1 MLHPMNNQNS
11 QPNVAASTQNTSG
24 TDNALHSFAP
34 LLAYVKEQFGGPG
47 EAARQFQ
54 EMMDE
59 MVNMAT
65 MKDEYVCNAP
75 FRFATMYGHLQLL
88 RDELQACGEM
98 EGQ

>member
-1 MLHPMNNQNS
+1 MNTNNP
-11 QPNVAASTQNTSG
+11 QPNPPISTLHTTNTS
-24 TDNALHSFAP
+24 TAPHPFAP
-34 LLAYVKEQFGGPG
+34 LLAYIKEQFGGPG

-65 MKDEYVCNAP
+65 MKDEYVSTSP

-88 RDELQACGEM
+88 RDALQACGQT

>member
-1 MLHPMNNQNS
+1 MNTNNP
-11 QPNVAASTQNTSG
+11 QPNPATSTSNMVNISTA
-24 TDNALHSFAP
+24 THPFAP

-65 MKDEYVCNAP
+65 MQDEYVSTSP

-88 RDELQACGEM
+88 RDALQACGQM
-98 EGQ
+98 EGP

>member
-1 MLHPMNNQNS
+1 MNNQNP
-11 QPNVAASTQNTSG
+11 QPNATASTQNTSG
-24 TDNALHSFAP
+24 TGSAPYRFAP
-34 LLAYVKEQFGGPG
+34 LLTYVKEQFGGPG

-88 RDELQACGEM
+88 RDALQACGET